1 MSRILKRPMFRKG
14 GPAMEGVMTGIKDRE
29 KFAVKGFTQAQID
42 ALQGGSQAER
52 IKQQAALL
60 GRFAGAPSRQ
70 AALTNFLLR
79 FGPAIASRPSTG
91 NIFTDVLG
99 AAKAPAADLAKQI
112 GAEDQFKRQLGL
124 TAASGV
130 LAGDRALKLAAIK
143 KAGELGTRKTRATD
157 DVIQNK
163 IKANRSF
170 YDNQIGE
177 KGKEA
182 PSKSNIDAA
191 IDLNLFTMNNKK
203 LSIPRSSV
211 ASRDDRYIQTKESF
225 EPLENGNL
233 KISGSSANRL
243 RKFIPGKYY
252 IDITN
257 NKVLSYVGDGEFKSL
272 GTLDYIKE
280 MGN

>member
-1 MSRILKRPMFRKG
+1 MSRVLKRPMFRKG

-60 GRFAGAPSRQ
+60 GRFAGAPSRRDL
-70 AALTNFLLR
+70 LTNFLLQ
-79 FGPAIASRPSTG
+79 FGPAIASRPTTG
-91 NIFTDVLG
+91 NVFADIAG
-99 AAKAPAADLAKQI
+99 AAQAPAADLGKQI
-112 GAEDQFKRQLGL
+112 AAEDQFKRQLGL

-130 LAGDRALKLAAIK
+130 LQSDRALKLAALK
-143 KAGELGTRKTRATD
+143 KAGELGTRKSRATD

-163 IKANRSF
+163 INRNRSF
-170 YDNQIGE
+170 YDIQIGE
-177 KGKEA
+177 KQKQA
-182 PSKSNIDAA
+182 PSKANIDAA
-191 IDLNLFTMNNKK
+191 IDLNMFTMDNGK
-203 LSIPRSSV
+203 LSIPRASV
-211 ASRDDRYIQTKESF
+211 ASREDRYIQTKESF
-225 EPLENGNL
+225 EPLQNGNL

-272 GTLDYIKE
+272 GALDYIKE